1 MSVGR
6 GIATGKLTFTSIGR
20 MKASEILKF
29 HPEVQSTLD
38 EIVTKGWKY
47 LYIETRGKAIAE
59 YNLEEG
65 IYRLM
70 QSQSPGIMT
79 TGYYFEVHIGKAPP
93 ELKGVP
99 EILEFRINISTEHFP
114 RAATIDLSKNL
125 ITYLHDAFWQWD
137 KDPKTLTE
145 ALEVYQVA
153 KWLIDEKKLT
163 LHESLDITQ
172 YTELKSHLEHKV

>member
-1 MSVGR
+1 MTRGR
-6 GIATGKLTFTSIGR
+6 GIVTGKLTFTSIGR

-29 HPEVQSTLD
+29 HPEIQLILD
-38 EIVTKGWKY
+38 EIVKKGWKY

-59 YNLEEG
+59 HNLEES

-79 TGYYFEVHIGKAPP
+79 TGYYFEVHLGKDPP
-93 ELKGVP
+93 EINGVP

-114 RAATIDLSKNL
+114 RAATIDLSKNI
-125 ITYLHDAFWQWD
+125 ITYLHDAFWRWE
-137 KDPKTLTE
+137 KDPKKLTE

-153 KWLIDEKKLT
+153 KWLIEEKKLK
-163 LHESLDITQ
+163 LHEKLDITQ
-172 YTELKSHLEHKV
+172 YNELKSQLENKV